1 MNRRGREWSGSGH
14 PHRRGPC
21 PSPRSIEVKLVI
33 VLPALG
39 ELHDAAAFY
48 TESAN
53 IELGLAFVA
62 EFERTVNVVL
72 ANPTL
77 GMIFRGNRRRYFLR
91 RFPYSVIYQVTS
103 DELRVIA
110 VAHHRRRPGYWAGR
124 K

>member
-1 MNRRGREWSGSGH
+1 
-14 PHRRGPC
+14 
-21 PSPRSIEVKLVI
+21 VKLVI
-33 VLPALG
+33 VPPALG

-48 TESAN
+48 SESAN

-62 EFERTVNVVL
+62 EFERTVNVIL

-77 GMIFRGNRRRYFLR
+77 GLIFRGNRRRYLLR
-91 RFPYSVIYQVTS
+91 RFPYSVISQVTS
-103 DELRVIA
+103 NELRVIA